1 MGRAQDTIA
10 GVTDSPS
17 GNGSSSARFPWKQRL
32 ELALISTLGYL
43 LISLIGRTL
52 RYEVS
57 SEEDG
62 VPDGESPP
70 DFVVGPFWH
79 RCVIPATWYFRKR
92 GIAVMTSQS
101 YDGEYIARIIE
112 RFGFLA
118 VRGSSTR
125 GGSAALRGMHRALEE
140 GHIAAF
146 TIDGPRGPRYVAKF
160 GPVALAKS
168 SGAPVL
174 CFYLA
179 CERPW
184 ILRSWDRMMIP
195 RPFSRVHLRWAR
207 KIHLPENADQAAM
220 QACYEEMQ
228 ASLERV
234 RHAAVAEL
242 GEGAS

>member
-1 MGRAQDTIA
+1 MSAKAANGA
-10 GVTDSPS
+10 SP
-17 GNGSSSARFPWKQRL
+17 ARFRWKQRL
-32 ELALISTLGYL
+32 ELALISTLGHW

-57 SEEDG
+57 SEEGG
-62 VPDGESPP
+62 VPAGEYPP
-70 DFVVGPFWH
+70 DFVIGPFWH

-112 RFGFLA
+112 RFGFIA
-118 VRGSSTR
+118 VRGSSSR
-125 GGSAALRGMHRALEE
+125 GGSAALRGMNRALEE

-168 SGAPVL
+168 SMAPIL

-179 CERPW
+179 VERPW

-195 RPFSRVHLRWAR
+195 RPFSKVHLRWAR
-207 KIHLPENADQAAM
+207 QIRLPQDADEAAM
-220 QACYEEMQ
+220 KACYDEMQ
-228 ASLERV
+228 AALERV